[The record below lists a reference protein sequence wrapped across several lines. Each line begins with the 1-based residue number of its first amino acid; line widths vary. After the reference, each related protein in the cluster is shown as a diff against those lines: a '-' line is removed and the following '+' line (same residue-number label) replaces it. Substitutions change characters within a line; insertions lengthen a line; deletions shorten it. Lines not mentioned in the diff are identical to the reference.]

1 MKINNDI
8 RVQIKRKFVT
18 ALFIIASLATFAAL
32 GDGKDGGKTTHHKS
46 LLSAKKT
53 PYDFKNFSLKSR
65 YNFRGNTILSLSQDR
80 YLTLNTIAT
89 YQKGNT
95 TYILPMKKKV
105 LLEKI
110 KFNPAQ

>member
-1 MKINNDI
+1 MKINKNI
-8 RVQIKRKFVT
+8 NIQLKRKLVT
-18 ALFIIASLATFAAL
+18 ALFITASLVTFAAL
-32 GDGKDGGKTTHHKS
+32 GDGKDGGKTTHQKS
-46 LLSAKKT
+46 LLSVKKN
-53 PYDFKNFSLKSR
+53 PYNFKTFSLKSR
-65 YNFRGNTILSLSQDR
+65 YNFRGNTILNLSQDK

-105 LLEKI
+105 LLERI